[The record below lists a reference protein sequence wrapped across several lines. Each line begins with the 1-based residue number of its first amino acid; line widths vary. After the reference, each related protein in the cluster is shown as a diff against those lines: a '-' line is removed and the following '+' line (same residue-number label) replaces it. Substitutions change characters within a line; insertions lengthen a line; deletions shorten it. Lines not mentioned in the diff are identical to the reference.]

1 MKLSEKRIKQIIL
14 EEINKITE
22 QEQPPEDETKTLQ
35 QLKKF
40 LLELSKNTN
49 QIKGASSAEVKAVAD
64 LFLIILRSL
73 PQGEVSKYIQYTT
86 DIFNKKTGNK

>member
-22 QEQPPEDETKTLQ
+22 EEQTPEDDTKSLQ
-35 QLKKF
+35 EFKQF
-40 LLELSKNTN
+40 LLQLAKNTN
-49 QIKGASSAEVKAVAD
+49 QIKGASKNEIKSAAD
-64 LFLIILRSL
+64 LFLVILRAL